1 LVPFFEFLKSNQP
14 PFKPNTN
21 VAENDST
28 SHDVNSFST
37 PKADIKYGHEPYY
50 SVNMVEFNKGVLYTD
65 RRMDLCKMVV
75 GPNHIN
81 ELMQSLVGNDHVKHF
96 LLGNNI
102 IGPTGARAISDFI
115 KQYPDHME
123 TWYLAGN
130 MIDATSFATIVD
142 ALAGT
147 NIQALWLKRNP
158 LGKTSIDSIF
168 KVITKCPKLRV
179 LDLDQTELSNA
190 GVAEVFNRLASFAID
205 SGIALETIYMNGN
218 GLSLKACEAISRFL
232 QSPGCRLENLY
243 MSGNPVGARGAVAL
257 GSGIEKNRTL
267 KRFSLTSCGLNSA
280 GGLAIAESL
289 ATHPSIIAL
298 DIGQSIATEDLG
310 FRYNYIEDDAI
321 DAFGRLLMQSTTLR
335 YLNVGTTGITLD
347 GVRQLREYVLQSA
360 LFSFQAKSCFHRE
373 PYSDAMQTR
382 LRENVQR
389 ELGMSVDQF
398 IAGPLRFIRSPEDVR
413 HIDSVYRNRDAQ
425 LARQHLKVL
434 KKAWDSDDSTMED
447 VLRFEDKAAEGAVG
461 PFCTKR
467 RS

>member
-1 LVPFFEFLKSNQP
+1 VPFFEFLKSNQP
-14 PFKPNTN
+14 PFKLKIGLAEKDLTN
-21 VAENDST
+21 
-28 SHDVNSFST
+28 HDVDSLSI
-37 PKADIKYGHEPYY
+37 PQVDIKYGHEPYY

-75 GPNHIN
+75 GPNHIK

-102 IGPTGARAISDFI
+102 IGPTGARAIADFI
-115 KQYPDHME
+115 QQYPDHME

-130 MIDATSFATIVD
+130 MIDASGFATVVD

-147 NIQALWLKRNP
+147 SVQALWLKRNP
-158 LGKTSIDSIF
+158 LGRTSIDSIF
-168 KVITKCPKLRV
+168 KVITECPRLRV
-179 LDLDQTELSNA
+179 LDLDQTELSN
-190 GVAEVFNRLASFAID
+190 GSVAELFARLANFALHN
-205 SGIALETIYMNGN
+205 GVVLETIYMNGN
-218 GLSLKACEAISRFL
+218 GISLKACESVAGFL

-243 MSGNPVGARGAVAL
+243 MSGNPVGVRGAVAL
-257 GSGIEKNRTL
+257 AAGIKNNRTL
-267 KRFSLTSCGLNSA
+267 KRFSLTSCGLNSQ
-280 GGLAIAESL
+280 GGMVIAESF

-310 FRYNYIEDDAI
+310 FRYNYIEDNAI
-321 DAFGRLLMQSTTLR
+321 DAFGRLLTQSTTLH
-335 YLNVGTTGITLD
+335 YLNIGTTAITLE
-347 GVRQLREYVLQSA
+347 GVHRLREQVLQSA

-373 PYSDAMQTR
+373 PYSDAVQTR
-382 LRENVQR
+382 LRENIQR
-389 ELGMSVDQF
+389 ELGMTVDQF
-398 IAGPLRFIRSPEDVR
+398 VSGPLRFIRSPEDVR

-447 VLRFEDKAAEGAVG
+447 VLRFEDKAVDGAVG
-461 PFCTKR
+461 AFCTKR